1 MKYSVK
7 YLRNA
12 LLFALVLAFLW
23 HGKLK
28 RKQMAEEPH
37 KSEQFVD

>member
-1 MKYSVK
+1 MRYSVK

-23 HGKLK
+23 QGKLK
-28 RKQMAEEPH
+28 RKQMADELQ